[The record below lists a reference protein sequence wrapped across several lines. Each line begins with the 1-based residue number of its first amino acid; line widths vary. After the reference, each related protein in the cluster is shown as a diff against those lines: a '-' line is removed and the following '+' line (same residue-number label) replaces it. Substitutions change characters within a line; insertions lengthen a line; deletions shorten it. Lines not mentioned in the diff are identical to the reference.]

1 MAYRGRSRSPP
12 RHSSAPRFADVGAS
26 EHAAEKDDEANIQN
40 HKEDVA
46 EDEDEVP
53 SMADFTHLAATILDQ
68 AMRRFSAST
77 SKHAGPR
84 NKWFINLK
92 RDVIDATRIPLT
104 RDDLERRSAKGPG
117 KRPRT
122 GGVWP
127 TTMETISRSVAAY
140 NKYASAANHDSCD
153 EVVVAIGAYAHTL
166 RMRTHRPHEFIKM
179 LHQWIENR
187 SINVALKETLKGA
200 SEAPCGMFTEQTVWR
215 LCNAEERVRATEI
228 LAMSLEIVRASG
240 DRIREDIR
248 VQHESN

>member
-12 RHSSAPRFADVGAS
+12 RHSSAPKCADIGAS
-26 EHAAEKDDEANIQN
+26 EHDAEKDDD
-40 HKEDVA
+40 EDVV
-46 EDEDEVP
+46 EDV
-53 SMADFTHLAATILDQ
+53 ADFTHLAATILDQ